1 MRTTLDIDPDLLQLA
16 KELAS
21 RERTNAG
28 AVISKLARAGF
39 HAATAGE
46 AGRSMR
52 NGMEILPSRGEV
64 VTLDH
69 VNRLLDDEGG

>member
-1 MRTTLDIDPDLLQLA
+1 MRTTLDIDADLLQLA

-21 RERTNAG
+21 REQTTAG

-39 HAATAGE
+39 HAATE
-46 AGRSMR
+46 AETEGTVR

-64 VTLDH
+64 VTLEH
-69 VNRLLDDEGG
+69 VNRLLDDEGI